1 MSINLRGNSRLPR
14 LALGLIG
21 LGLLAASLFVGCR
34 RNLRPSGTQ
43 AASSL
48 PASGSDPGNSSGS
61 CPHHDAGGGCGMESG
76 SGCSHMSGKE
86 APESSPQ
93 VPVPVRPQGADALAW
108 SLPDGWSEE
117 TGTGMRIATL
127 RSTRNPSV
135 EITIIALEGTAGGE
149 LANVNRWREQI
160 GLPPVDA
167 AGLGSTRKKVASK
180 AGEIVVHELLN
191 PTGNGIIAAT
201 VAPSVGHTWFLK
213 MAGDTP
219 SLIHVRDS
227 FFRWLV
233 NLRIGGIKY
242 SGLISRQSTE
252 L

>member
-1 MSINLRGNSRLPR
+1 MSFDLRGNSRLPR

-43 AASSL
+43 AASPL
-48 PASGSDPGNSSGS
+48 RASGSDPGNSSGS
-61 CPHHDAGGGCGMESG
+61 CPHHDAGGACGMESG

-93 VPVPVRPQGADALAW
+93 VALPARPQGADALAW

-127 RSTRNPSV
+127 RPARHPSI

-160 GLPPVDA
+160 GLPPVNA
-167 AGLGSTRKKVASK
+167 AALGSTRKKIVSK
-180 AGEIVVHELLN
+180 AGEVIVHELLS
-191 PTGNGIIAAT
+191 PSGSGIIAVT
-201 VAPSVGHTWFLK
+201 VAPSGGYTWFLK

-219 SLIHVRDS
+219 SLTFVRES
-227 FFRWLV
+227 FLRWV
-233 NLRIGGIKY
+233 GSLRR
-242 SGLISRQSTE
+242 SS
-252 L
+252 